1 MRIKYSFSRNGIFLG
16 QQKVKSS
23 NTTIKMMCIYT
34 IIVLF
39 IIGIGVSIGSLS
51 LARDIGKALF
61 IP

>member
-51 LARDIGKALF
+51 VATDIGKALL